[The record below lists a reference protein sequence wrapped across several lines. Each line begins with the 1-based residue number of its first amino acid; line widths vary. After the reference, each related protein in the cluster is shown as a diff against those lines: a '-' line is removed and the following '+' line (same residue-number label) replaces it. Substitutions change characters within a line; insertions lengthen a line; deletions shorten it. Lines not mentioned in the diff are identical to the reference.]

1 MQQGPAVCCSFGSWS
16 DPCLKLPRI
25 VGELNTSSC
34 HLALSLPFRLIVFAP
49 LFRGR
54 TERFQCLGMG
64 HNYLKL
70 FIALARHCSKRS
82 LPYTYPSPCD
92 AFLARCLLLFPW
104 LRSLSSLLLYSA
116 QFSSYGDDSLRYLS
130 FVPHLRVV
138 HVAQGVS
145 ACLKMEMEWRRLIQ
159 SFPLLKACCAA
170 W

>member
-49 LFRGR
+49 LFHGR

-70 FIALARHCSKRS
+70 FIALADTAPSAPFLTPTPVLVMPSWHVVCCSSPGSGARLHCFF
-82 LPYTYPSPCD
+82 TQHN
-92 AFLARCLLLFPW
+92 FLAMETT
-104 LRSLSSLLLYSA
+104 LS
-116 QFSSYGDDSLRYLS
+116 D
-130 FVPHLRVV
+130 
-138 HVAQGVS
+138 
-145 ACLKMEMEWRRLIQ
+145 I
-159 SFPLLKACCAA
+159 FPLSHTCVLST
-170 W
+170 